1 MSRAD
6 TLNRALK
13 QLVDKRLA
21 AQGKRAG
28 GMPPELRPSQVRF
41 GPPSGNDDFDL
52 GGVRSIS
59 IPGASGL
66 TGDVDF
72 AGIEGIAASQ
82 SSQEL
87 RLAPP
92 RLRHCANPRS
102 PLGSSALAPLAVRT
116 IYLHPLE
123 LPGAMQLS
131 ALYLR
136 LSRVGNP
143 NNAVVMLEAAVYARN
158 SANNGFTREAYSGAV
173 RFNDLM
179 RLSTGSVYR
188 CAISQS
194 ALLPMGQHFIALL
207 YKYIGPDSYNFGV
220 CSSSD
225 GHYPGA
231 GLYLSGIANALPE
244 SIADA
249 DRSAYAQSI
258 AWAELAA
265 D

>member
-6 TLNRALK
+6 ALNRALK
-13 QLVDKRLA
+13 QLIDKRLA

-28 GMPPELRPSQVRF
+28 GMPTELSPSSAHF
-41 GPPSGNDDFDL
+41 APPSASDDFDL

-59 IPGASGL
+59 IPGESGL
-66 TGDVDF
+66 AGDVDV

-82 SSQEL
+82 SGQEI

-92 RLRHCANPRS
+92 RIRHLANPRT
-102 PLGSSALAPLAVRT
+102 PLGCSALAPIALRT

-131 ALYLR
+131 ACYLR
-136 LSRVGNP
+136 IQRNGNP
-143 NNAVVMLEAAVYARN
+143 NNALVMLEADVYARN
-158 SANNGFTREAYSGAV
+158 VSDNGFTREAWTGAL
-173 RFNDLM
+173 RFNDLI

-188 CAISQS
+188 CAISPS
-194 ALLPMGQHFIALL
+194 VLLPMGQHFIALL
-207 YKYIGPDSYNFGV
+207 YKYIAPDSYSFGV

-244 SIADA
+244 NIADA
-249 DRSAYAQSI
+249 DRSAYAPSL

>member
-6 TLNRALK
+6 TFNRALK

-21 AQGKRAG
+21 SQGKRTG
-28 GMPPELRPSQVRF
+28 GMPPELRPSQARF
-41 GPPSGNDDFDL
+41 GPPSGSDDFDL
-52 GGVRSIS
+52 GGVRSVS
-59 IPGASGL
+59 IPGATGL
-66 TGDVDF
+66 TGDVDI
-72 AGIEGIAASQ
+72 AGIEGVMASL
-82 SSQEL
+82 SAQEI

-92 RLRHCANPRS
+92 RLRHCANPRT
-102 PLGSSALAPLAVRT
+102 PLGCSALAALAVRT

-143 NNAVVMLEAAVYARN
+143 NNALVMHEAAVYVRN
-158 SANNGFTREAYSGAV
+158 SADNGFTREAHTGAL
-173 RFNDLM
+173 RFNDLT

-188 CAISQS
+188 CAISPS
-194 ALLPMGQHFIALL
+194 VVLPMGQHFVALL
-207 YKYIGPDSYNFGV
+207 YKYLGPDSYNFGV

-231 GLYLSGIANALPE
+231 GLYLSGIANVLPE

-249 DRSAYAQSI
+249 DRGAYAPSI

>member
-21 AQGKRAG
+21 SHGKRAG
-28 GMPPELRPSQVRF
+28 GMPPELHPSQAQF
-41 GPPSGNDDFDL
+41 GPPSASDDYDL

-59 IPGASGL
+59 VPGESSL
-66 TGDVDF
+66 TGDVDI
-72 AGIEGIAASQ
+72 AGIEGITASQ
-82 SSQEL
+82 SGQEI

-92 RLRHCANPRS
+92 RLRYCANPRT
-102 PLGSSALAPLAVRT
+102 PLGCSALAPLALRT

-136 LSRVGNP
+136 VLCVGNP
-143 NNAVVMLEAAVYARN
+143 NNAVVMFEAAVYARN

-173 RFNDLM
+173 RFNDLTC
-179 RLSTGSVYR
+179 LSTGSVYR
-188 CAISQS
+188 CAFSPS
-194 ALLPMGQHFIALL
+194 VLLPMGQHFMALL

-244 SIADA
+244 NIADA

>member
-21 AQGKRAG
+21 ARGKRTG
-28 GMPPELRPSQVRF
+28 GMPPELRPSQVHF
-41 GPPSGNDDFDL
+41 GPPSGSDDFDL

-59 IPGASGL
+59 IPGASSL
-66 TGDVDF
+66 TGDVDV
-72 AGIEGIAASQ
+72 AGVEGIAASQ
-82 SSQEL
+82 SGQEL

-92 RLRHCANPRS
+92 RLRHCANPRT
-102 PLGSSALAPLAVRT
+102 PLGCSAYAPLILRT

-123 LPGAMQLS
+123 LSGAMQLS
-131 ALYLR
+131 ACYLR
-136 LSRVGNP
+136 IQRNGNP
-143 NNAVVMLEAAVYARN
+143 NNALVMLEAAVYARN
-158 SANNGFTREAYSGAV
+158 SANNGFTREAYTGAL
-173 RFNDLM
+173 RFNDLT

-188 CAISQS
+188 CAFSPS
-194 ALLPMGQHFIALL
+194 ALLPMGQRFFALL

-231 GLYLSGIANALPE
+231 GLFLSGAANALPE
-244 SIADA
+244 SIADSG
-249 DRSAYAQSI
+249 RSAYAQSI

>member
-6 TLNRALK
+6 ILNRALK

-21 AQGKRAG
+21 AQEKRAS
-28 GMPPELRPSQVRF
+28 GMPKELRPSQVHF

-52 GGVRSIS
+52 GGVRTVS
-59 IPGASGL
+59 IPGESGV
-66 TGDVDF
+66 TGDVDI
-72 AGIEGIAASQ
+72 AGIEGIAATQ
-82 SSQEL
+82 SAQEI
-87 RLAPP
+87 RIAPP
-92 RLRHCANPRS
+92 RLRHCANPRT
-102 PLGSSALAPLAVRT
+102 PLGCSALAPLSVRT

-143 NNAVVMLEAAVYARN
+143 NNALVMLEAAVYARN
-158 SANNGFTREAYSGAV
+158 SANNGFTREAYTGAL
-173 RFNDLM
+173 RFDDLV

-188 CAISQS
+188 CTISPS
-194 ALLPMGQHFIALL
+194 VLLPMGQHYIALL

-231 GLYLSGIANALPE
+231 GLYLSGIANALPD
-244 SIADA
+244 SVADA
-249 DRSAYAQSI
+249 DLSAHAQSI